1 MRRETLWELLKQ
13 KNLPLPGD
21 GSFRAFEKAVSVQK
35 PKDLGHFLSAFPIF
49 LPAIKWVTYFK
60 WNFEVINILISF
72 LFLRGDLQ
80 AIKRISVEFSEDLA
94 RNGVLYAEPRFC
106 PHLMLSEDAPE
117 VKAKHVVQTVLEGL
131 REGEQLFGV
140 KVICYYYL
148 NSNIFVLVKFYK
160 RSMIYDQYLF
170 MFYCYLIAKST

>member
-1 MRRETLWELLKQ
+1 MSLQVELHVHLDGSMRRETLWGLLKQ

-49 LPAIKWVTYFK
+49 LPAIKWVTIWGIFSK
-60 WNFEVINILISF
+60 NNFEEIIISF

-131 REGEQLFGV
+131 REGEQLYGV
-140 KVICYYYL
+140 KVIYL
-148 NSNIFVLVKFYK
+148 LIFILAIF
-160 RSMIYDQYLF
+160 LF
-170 MFYCYLIAKST
+170 

>member
-49 LPAIKWVTYFK
+49 LPAIKWVTFFMEF
-60 WNFEVINILISF
+60 WNNFCNILISF

-131 REGEQLFGV
+131 REGEQLYGV
-140 KVICYYYL
+140 KVI
-148 NSNIFVLVKFYK
+148 
-160 RSMIYDQYLF
+160 
-170 MFYCYLIAKST
+170 

>member
-1 MRRETLWELLKQ
+1 M
-13 KNLPLPGD
+13 
-21 GSFRAFEKAVSVQK
+21 
-35 PKDLGHFLSAFPIF
+35 
-49 LPAIKWVTYFK
+49 
-60 WNFEVINILISF
+60 
-72 LFLRGDLQ
+72 
-80 AIKRISVEFSEDLA
+80 EFSEDLA

-170 MFYCYLIAKST
+170 IIVI